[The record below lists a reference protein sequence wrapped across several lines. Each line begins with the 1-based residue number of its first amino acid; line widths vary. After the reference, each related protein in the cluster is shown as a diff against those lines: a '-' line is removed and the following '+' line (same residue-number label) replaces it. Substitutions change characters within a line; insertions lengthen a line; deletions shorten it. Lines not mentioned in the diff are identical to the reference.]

1 MYRVLLIA
9 VILLASGCAYY
20 NTFYNA
26 RKSYTEALEYARE
39 NPDDPAYHEKE
50 LLDAAIEGAGRVL
63 ARYPDSRWVDDAQL
77 LLGDALL
84 LRGMRTLVGSG
95 RSDFEQAVMSYSS
108 SIVMTE
114 SQEITDRARLG
125 LGKASMMLQRYND
138 AAAAFSQVSPRN
150 QFRYATSR
158 LLLCEAYLQAGEP
171 ELAMAV
177 HDTLT
182 PSGGDSLEAE
192 YYITGG
198 RILTSLGMA
207 DSGAVYALRAT
218 DVISRGDVFYRA
230 LVTAA
235 ESYIEAG
242 MPGMASE
249 ELNRLLQGY
258 RSDREMADISLLK
271 GRADELAGDT
281 TAALAAFLD
290 AAELDGYRETGAEA
304 LFRRAILLERGE
316 RYDEAL
322 ETLLECSSRPGDFMW
337 LRIAA
342 NRYRDLQLY
351 RTYSDSAGT
360 SSGDRAI
367 RFSMLAAEKR
377 LDLYGLDQ
385 TVVEELEEISGS
397 GHILFAPM
405 AEVIL
410 AENGGIDPDSIREIY
425 TAVIM
430 QIPGSDLAGKLEV
443 FLGVPPS
450 PLAGTRPSAV
460 LENAWD
466 LMDEKR
472 WEEAWEILDELLES
486 PFSYE
491 VRAEALWAAYTAS
504 ESARMDPGLV
514 NDYLRELTTEYP
526 ETPQGLEA
534 ALRRAEGLDTG
545 EDPGGGEEE

>member
-1 MYRVLLIA
+1 MYRILLIPVLL
-9 VILLASGCAYY
+9 LATGCAYY

-26 RKSYTEALEYARE
+26 RKSYSEALEYARE

-63 ARYPDSRWVDDAQL
+63 ARYPESRWVDDAQL

-138 AAAAFSQVSPRN
+138 AAAAFSQVSRRN
-150 QFRYATSR
+150 EFRYATSR
-158 LLLCEAYLQAGEP
+158 LLLCEAYLQSGEP

-192 YYITGG
+192 FYITGG

-218 DVISRGDVFYRA
+218 GIESRGDVYYRA

-304 LFRRAILLERGE
+304 LFRRALLLERGE

-360 SSGDRAI
+360 SSGDRGI
-367 RFSMLAAEKR
+367 RFGLLAAEKR

-385 TVVEELEEISGS
+385 AVIEELEEISGS
-397 GHILFAPM
+397 GHILYAPM
-405 AEVIL
+405 AEVLL
-410 AENGGIDPDSIREIY
+410 AENTEIGPDSVRALY
-425 TAVIM
+425 TAVIRD
-430 QIPGSDLAGKLEV
+430 IPGSDLAGKLEV

-450 PLAGTRPSAV
+450 SAADTRPSAV
-460 LENAWD
+460 LENSWA
-466 LMDEKR
+466 LMDEQK

-491 VRAEALWAAYTAS
+491 VRAEALWAAYVAS
-504 ESARMDPGLV
+504 ESARMDPGVV
-514 NDYLRELTTEYP
+514 NDYLRELTEEYP

-534 ALRRAEGLDTG
+534 ALRRAQGLDTG
-545 EDPGGGEEE
+545 EEPGGGEEE